1 MLAAQR
7 YRESQLNQDAENHV
21 GAIGIMQLMPATGAE
36 MKVGDIKVTESNI
49 RAGTKYLDRL
59 MTKFFFDAH
68 FSEND
73 RPLFAFASYNTGPGS
88 IARMH
93 MEESVI

>member
-21 GAIGIMQLMPATGAE
+21 GAIGIMQLIPATGAE

-68 FSEND
+68 FS
-73 RPLFAFASYNTGPGS
+73 
-88 IARMH
+88 
-93 MEESVI
+93 